1 MRTGPGGAWRRP
13 QACVVIALACVT
25 LVTGCGP
32 VPSPSRP
39 STGGPPA
46 ARPSGPPPSG
56 DLGTIPLDAPAVL
69 LATPGGL
76 AVAAPGRPGRT
87 LVSLPRGPW
96 QPTAAVGPHG
106 TVLLVSAAMATPVTV
121 LEGVLTGTRVRTA
134 WTASLPLIVGP
145 AVQAGCV
152 AADGAAT
159 VIADRLVY
167 LRAGTVAG
175 LHEVP
180 ATAGRCQMT
189 DGGSVAYLAEV
200 DHAVAFWD
208 PGTDAT
214 VVTATR
220 CDDLGLGG
228 GLLACLIAGSEDVVV
243 GRLRASVAGQAALDP
258 VSAEQLPGPARQVV
272 LSPDGQWI
280 ALVGVGA
287 ASATMCRRLV
297 SGGYAAAGAFDLA
310 PGETLLGFVEP

>member
-1 MRTGPGGAWRRP
+1 M
-13 QACVVIALACVT
+13 
-25 LVTGCGP
+25 
-32 VPSPSRP
+32 
-39 STGGPPA
+39 
-46 ARPSGPPPSG
+46 
-56 DLGTIPLDAPAVL
+56 L

-76 AVAAPGRPGRT
+76 AVTAPGRPDRMA
-87 LVSLPRGPW
+87 VSLPPGPW

-106 TVLLVSAAMATPVTV
+106 IILLVSAAIDSPVTV
-121 LEGVLTGTRVRTA
+121 LEGVLTGTHVRTA
-134 WTASLPLIVGP
+134 WTSSLRLVVGP
-145 AVQAGCV
+145 AVLAGCI

-167 LRAGTVAG
+167 LRAGSVAG
-175 LHEVP
+175 MHEVP

-228 GLLACLIAGSEDVVV
+228 GLLACLIAGPEDVVV
-243 GRLRASVAGQAALDP
+243 ARQRAPVAGQAALDP
-258 VSAEQLPGPARQVV
+258 LTAEQLPGPARQVV
-272 LSPDGQWI
+272 LSPDGRWI

-287 ASATMCRRLV
+287 AGATMYRRLA
-297 SGGYAAAGAFDLA
+297 SGGYAAAGTLDLA
-310 PGETLLGFVEP
+310 PGEALLGFVEP